1 MKVSD
6 RDKKLILIVLIAV
19 IVALPYLFVI
29 KPYTQNRQALEA
41 ENATLQARLTELEA
55 MNANRA
61 DYEKGIVNMN
71 AEIETI
77 TKSYSEDI
85 LKENTIMFLRDME
98 LGTPIHDN
106 DPETPEETPVF
117 MESVS
122 FAGTVVTPLKPGT
135 VDEQGNVTGAV
146 DGLKSQVSVAYVGD
160 YQSIKAVLAYILNE
174 NNQEK
179 ELDRLVISAMDIN
192 YDAQTGRYTGNFVL
206 DQFAITG
213 DDRELEAAKIPSMN
227 HGNESIFG
235 THILDEELKALME
248 EEAGEEESEAEEE

>member
-6 RDKKLILIVLIAV
+6 RDKKLILIAIIAA
-19 IVALPYLFVI
+19 IVALPYIFVI
-29 KPYTQNRQALEA
+29 KPYTQDRQALEA

-61 DYEKGIVNMN
+61 DYEKGIVDMN
-71 AEIETI
+71 AEIVAI

-85 LKENTIMFLRDME
+85 VKENTIMFLRDME

-106 DPETPEETPVF
+106 DPETPDEKPILMET
-117 MESVS
+117 VS

-135 VDEQGNVTGAV
+135 VNAEGNVEGAV

-160 YQSIKAVLAYILNE
+160 YEAIKAVLAYILNE

-179 ELDRLVISAMDIN
+179 DMDRLVISAVDIN
-192 YDAQTGRYTGNFVL
+192 YDGQTGRYTGNFVL

-213 DDRELEAAKIPSMN
+213 DDRELEAAVIPSMN

-235 THILDEELKALME
+235 TYILDEALKEQME
-248 EEAGEEESEAEEE
+248 EEAGEAEDEEE